1 MIHSIREIS
10 THALTEGDFF
20 RLRQHLSNL
29 IFQLTPSRRATT
41 QQEFADRLGI
51 FQLTPSRRATVAADY
66 GAPTTRISTH
76 ALTEG
81 DDTSNDRI
89 KPSLTFQLTPS
100 RRATLQPAGDGDA
113 IQISTHA
120 LTEGDWIVFPGTSAI
135 LHFNSRPHGGRPSKP
150 PYVTVFEDFNSRPH
164 GGRPSKPPYVTVF
177 EDFNSRPHGGRP
189 SSFVACHAAHI
200 FQLTPSRRATKASD
214 VIFYY
219 TKISTHALT
228 EGDHQ

>member
-164 GGRPSKPPYVTVF
+164 GGRPS
-177 EDFNSRPHGGRP
+177 
-189 SSFVACHAAHI
+189 SFVACHAAHI